1 MSSGKW
7 LSDYEHPTIRAK
19 AKELTQAKPTLVDKM
34 ESIFLYVRDGI
45 RFGFPP
51 KWDQVKASETLQYG
65 MGYCNTKATLFLA
78 LCKAIDIPARIHT
91 GHIEIKIM
99 KGIFPPFAFP
109 FLPKTGGHSWMEI
122 EVDGEWKPMDS
133 YINDKPFYDGALK
146 RLQESG
152 QITAYSISLAKGVS
166 SCEFNFGDKGFVHMG
181 AVVDDHGTWDDYSE
195 YMSSDKYFR
204 MNRMQRMSYPM
215 IAKMSNRNIE
225 RIRG

>member
-1 MSSGKW
+1 MSSNKM
-7 LSDYEHPTIRAK
+7 LSDFEHPTVQAK
-19 AKELTQAKPTLVDKM
+19 AKELTLEKSNLIDKV

-78 LCKAIDIPARIHT
+78 LCKAVDIPAQIHA
-91 GHIEIKIM
+91 GQIEIKIM
-99 KGIFPPFAFP
+99 RGIFPPFAFP
-109 FLPKTGGHSWMEI
+109 FLPEAGGHSWMEI
-122 EVDGEWKPMDS
+122 EVGGEWKSIDS
-133 YINDKPFYDGALK
+133 YINDKPFYDGAFK
-146 RLQESG
+146 RLQESS

-181 AVVDDHGTWDDYSE
+181 AVVDDHGTWNDYSD
-195 YMSSDKYFR
+195 YMSSDRYFR
-204 MNRMQRMSYPM
+204 MNRMQLMSYPM
-215 IAKMSNRNIE
+215 IAKVSNRNIE